1 MNLKKY
7 EGVTMKEALEKVKAD
22 LGRNAVILHTK
33 SFKRGGFLGLGGR
46 EIIEIT
52 ASDDV
57 RVLTH
62 AKREMPAR
70 RIPSNALFENIY
82 KTAAPPDA
90 PAAPP
95 QPLAASALNSI
106 EAEVGN
112 IKSLICDLVRREHR
126 KNLKNCGDHFVDLF
140 DALLRRGVD
149 EAAAKAIVRRAKN
162 GAASGESSDADDQRA
177 VARMVRVAGPIA
189 RGEKSA
195 RTVALI
201 GPTGVG
207 KTTTIAKLAAN
218 FKLREKLDVGLI
230 TVDTY
235 RIAAV
240 QQLKTYADIIG
251 IPINVVLTPEELT
264 GALQAF
270 SGKDIVL
277 VDTAGR
283 SQCDAQKMEEL
294 KAFLEAGKFD
304 EVHLVVS
311 ATTHTVHVENITE
324 RFGPLAHDKVILTK
338 IDESPYR
345 GHLLNILLRVNK
357 AASYITTGQEV
368 PDDIEV
374 ADAGKIASIIMR
386 A

>member
-7 EGVTMKEALEKVKAD
+7 EGATMKEALDRVKAD
-22 LGRNAVILHTK
+22 MGRNAVILHTK

-62 AKREMPAR
+62 TKRETPAQR
-70 RIPSNALFENIY
+70 PPANALLESAY
-82 KTAAPPDA
+82 KTAAPPDM
-90 PAAPP
+90 PAASP

-126 KNLKNCGDHFVDLF
+126 KNLKNCADHFVDLF

-149 EAAAKAIVRRAKN
+149 EASAKAIVRRAKD
-162 GAASGESSDADDQRA
+162 GGSGDAATEAQI
-177 VARMVRVAGPIA
+177 VARMIRVAGPIA
-189 RGEKSA
+189 RGGKSA

-230 TVDTY
+230 TIDTY

-251 IPINVVLTPEELT
+251 IPINVVLTPDELT

-270 SGKDIVL
+270 SGKDVVL

-283 SQCDAQKMEEL
+283 SQCDAQKMQEL

-311 ATTHTVHVENITE
+311 ATTHTAHVESIAE

-338 IDESPYR
+338 IDESPCR

-374 ADAGKIASIIMR
+374 ADAGKMAAIILR

>member
-1 MNLKKY
+1 MR
-7 EGVTMKEALEKVKAD
+7 EALDKVKAD

-33 SFKRGGFLGLGGR
+33 SFTRGGFLGIGGR
-46 EIIEIT
+46 EMIEIT

-57 RVLTH
+57 RVITRT
-62 AKREMPAR
+62 AKREAPPPKRGPA
-70 RIPSNALFENIY
+70 SALLESIY
-82 KTAAPPDA
+82 KTAAPPDM
-90 PAAPP
+90 PAATP
-95 QPLAASALNSI
+95 QPLAGVALNSI

-112 IKSLICDLVRREHR
+112 IKLLVSDLVRREHR
-126 KNLKNCGDHFVDLF
+126 KALKNCADQFIDLY
-140 DALLRRGVD
+140 DALLRRGV
-149 EAAAKAIVRRAKN
+149 EENAARSVVQKVRDSAAGN
-162 GAASGESSDADDQRA
+162 GSADGATDQQMIS
-177 VARMVRVAGPIA
+177 RMLRVAGPIV

-195 RTVALI
+195 RTVALV

-230 TVDTY
+230 TIDTY

-251 IPINVVLTPEELT
+251 IPLNIVLTPEELA
-264 GALQAF
+264 GALEAF

-283 SQCDAQKMEEL
+283 SQCDAQKMQEL
-294 KAFLEAGKFD
+294 KAFLDAGKFD

-311 ATTHTVHVENITE
+311 ATTHTAHLDSIVE
-324 RFGPLAHDKVILTK
+324 RFGPLSHDRMILTK
-338 IDESPYR
+338 IDESPCR
-345 GHLLNILLRVNK
+345 GHVLNVLLRVNK
-357 AASYITTGQEV
+357 AASYVTTGQEV

-374 ADAGKIASIIMR
+374 ADAGKISAIIMR